1 MLKKKMHEID
11 STLQSKDESDHFS
24 FFYPSVVVMV
34 LVQQY
39 FHEQR

>member
-24 FFYPSVVVMV
+24 FFLSFRGSNGIGATVFP
-34 LVQQY
+34 
-39 FHEQR
+39 